1 MVEFAP
7 MVLATP
13 EGWVALF
20 MVSVQPQD
28 RTKTAPRL
36 VMRDGLI
43 ARTGG
48 LMTKRFNDDD

>member
-13 EGWVALF
+13 EGWAALF

-28 RTKTAPRL
+28 CPKT
-36 VMRDGLI
+36 GN
-43 ARTGG
+43 ARWFDRPNGG
-48 LMTKRFNDDD
+48 IDDKKVQ

>member
-13 EGWVALF
+13 EGWAALF
-20 MVSVQPQD
+20 MASAQPQD

-36 VMRDGLI
+36 AN
-43 ARTGG
+43 ARWFDRPHGG
-48 LMTKRFNDDD
+48 IDDKKVQ